1 MKILAHHIDSAS
13 LPAVEAYPDSA
24 ILRDGKPF
32 FIPEWSNSWTYT
44 PTLAFKVGRLGK
56 NIAKR
61 FALRY
66 VDAISIVLKVTPVE
80 ATETFSDSNRPTGV
94 VTAFDG
100 SMILGEWTQIPDNA
114 DLITISVNDISIEI
128 HHPLDILADSIASLS
143 KYFTL
148 KMGDIIIPP
157 MPELH
162 QSTMKIDTSVKGS
175 INNIDIL
182 KFNIK

>member
-1 MKILAHHIDSAS
+1 MKILTHHIDSAS

-32 FIPEWSNSWTYT
+32 FIPEWSNTWAYT

-56 NIAKR
+56 NIAQR

-66 VDAISIVLKVTPVE
+66 VDAVSIILKVTPIE
-80 ATETFSDSNRPTGV
+80 ATKTFIGTNRPTGV

-100 SMILGEWTQIPDNA
+100 SMILGEWCPIPDNTES
-114 DLITISVNDISIEI
+114 ITLHVNDLEIEI
-128 HHPLDILADSIASLS
+128 ARPLDILADSIATLS
-143 KYFTL
+143 RYFTL
-148 KMGDIIIPP
+148 KMGDIIVPP
-157 MPELH
+157 MPQE
-162 QSTMKIDTSVKGS
+162 QPIVMQIDTTVNGS
-175 INNIDIL
+175 INDNDIL

>member
-32 FIPEWSNSWTYT
+32 FIPEWSDTWMFT
-44 PTLAFKVGRLGK
+44 PSLAFKVGRLGK
-56 NIAKR
+56 NIAQR

-66 VDAISIVLKVTPVE
+66 VDAVSIILKVTPVE
-80 ATETFSDSNRPTGV
+80 AAQTFTDTNRPTGV

-100 SMILGEWTQIPDNA
+100 SMILGEWCPIPDNTES
-114 DLITISVNDISIEI
+114 ITLQVNDLEIEI
-128 HHPLDILADSIASLS
+128 ARPLDILADSIATLS
-143 KYFTL
+143 RYFTL
-148 KMGDIIIPP
+148 KMGDIIVPP
-157 MPELH
+157 MPQEP
-162 QSTMKIDTSVKGS
+162 QTIMRIDTTVNGSVNGS
-175 INNIDIL
+175 NIL